1 MAFENIDYQ
10 IGKYNIEL
18 VWIDSQSDPAKATEA
33 YEEAVV
39 QKGIQAGLLNWHSS
53 VAVACMEVAAKHQI
67 PHFFGL
73 GAADTVNLTWQADPD
88 TYFYWAAKGWP
99 EPAKLTGLYVGVL
112 EDAIAR
118 GIWEPEAKTVALWGE
133 ETDWGR
139 SLVRGMKEQF
149 TENGWDIVS
158 EDYFPLDQ
166 TEFTPLLTKIK
177 GLNPAVFAGTG
188 SAPPLYSSLINQA
201 DEVGLEAMIVADGLG
216 WVGEWYDLTGEA
228 SNYVIDQIP
237 GWATDEAKAYA
248 QRFEDKYGLTPSTSA
263 AGLCYDYSNLFIAMA
278 KQVYADTGEL
288 STETLADFARN
299 QLQTGEWTYTDGI
312 IMEEYELTPDTVPD
326 PVVGEG
332 KFIFPVLQ
340 YFDGEG
346 KVIYPPQWAEQ
357 DVQAKP

>member
-1 MAFENIDYQ
+1 MEAIDYQ
-10 IGKYNIEL
+10 IGKYKIEL

-39 QKGIQAGLLNWHSS
+39 QKGIQAGILNWHSS

-67 PHFFGL
+67 PHFFAL
-73 GAADTVNLTWQADPD
+73 GAADTVNLTWESDPD

-99 EPAKLTGLYVGVL
+99 EPALLTGLYVDVL

-118 GIWEPEAKTVALWGE
+118 GIWEPEAKTAALWGE

-139 SLVRGMKEQF
+139 SLVQGMKEQF
-149 TENGWDIVS
+149 TENGWEIVS

-166 TEFTPLLTKIK
+166 TEFTPLLTKLK
-177 GLNPAVFAGTG
+177 GLEPAVFAGTG
-188 SAPPLYSSLINQA
+188 SAPPLYSSLIKQA
-201 DEVGLEAMIVADGLG
+201 DEVGLESMIIADGLG
-216 WVGEWYDLTGEA
+216 WVGDWYDLTGA
-228 SNYVIDQIP
+228 SSDYVIDQIP
-237 GWATDEAKAYA
+237 GWATDEAKDFA
-248 QRFEDKYGLTPSTSA
+248 QAFEEEYGFTPSTSS
-263 AGLCYDYSNLFIAMA
+263 AGLCYDYTNMFIAIA
-278 KQVYADTGEL
+278 QQVYKDTGEL

-299 QLQTGEWTYTDGI
+299 QLQTGQWTYTDGI
-312 IMEEYELTPDTVPD
+312 IMEEYEYTPETSPD

-357 DVQAKP
+357 DMQPKP